1 MAYNRKIL
9 LLGCGESG
17 KSTFIKQLK
26 IINSEN
32 DSNISFTEEEKSNFK
47 KHIASNILSSI
58 IAMANHVE
66 QVWSYIRSIST
77 FN

>member
-66 QVWSYIRSIST
+66 QVWTHIRSIST
-77 FN
+77 FY